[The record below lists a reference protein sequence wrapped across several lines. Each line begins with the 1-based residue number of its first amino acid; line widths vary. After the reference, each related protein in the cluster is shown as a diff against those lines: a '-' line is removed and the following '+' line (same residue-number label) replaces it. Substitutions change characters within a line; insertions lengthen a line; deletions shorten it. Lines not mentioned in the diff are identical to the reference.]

1 MTGPVVVWGAGAIGG
16 TIGAALAR
24 AGEDVIFVDRD
35 ADHVAAIKS
44 GGIQIIGPVDPH
56 VASARALMPDQV
68 EGTYDRILL
77 CVKAHDTEAA
87 TRSLLPHVARSGY
100 VASVQNG
107 LNERVIAEIVGVER
121 TVGCF
126 VNFGADYMRPG
137 VVEFGGRGAVVVGEL
152 DGSRTL
158 RIGELH
164 KLLCKFDERAVLT
177 ENIWG
182 FLWSKM
188 IYGALL
194 FATAV
199 TNESIADLLDDP
211 RYRDFF
217 VRFGREVAA
226 VAAAEGV
233 ALETFNGFYPEAFL
247 PGASAEII
255 GRSFDEM
262 VAHNRLS
269 TKSHSGIWRDLA
281 IRKRRTEVDA
291 QLGPVV
297 TIGAAHGLKT
307 PITAA
312 VIDAIHAVED
322 GREALSLAALDALDR
337 AAPEPV
343 AVAQT

>member
-1 MTGPVVVWGAGAIGG
+1 M
-16 TIGAALAR
+16 
-24 AGEDVIFVDRD
+24 
-35 ADHVAAIKS
+35 
-44 GGIQIIGPVDPH
+44 
-56 VASARALMPDQV
+56 
-68 EGTYDRILL
+68 
-77 CVKAHDTEAA
+77 
-87 TRSLLPHVARSGY
+87 
-100 VASVQNG
+100 
-107 LNERVIAEIVGVER
+107 NERVIAEIVGVER

-126 VNFGADYMRPG
+126 VNFGADYMGPG

-199 TNESIADLLDDP
+199 TNEGIADLLDDP
-211 RYRDFF
+211 RYSDFF

-233 ALETFNGFYPEAFL
+233 ALETFNGFYPQAFL

-262 VAHNRLS
+262 VAHNRRS
-269 TKSHSGIWRDLA
+269 AKSHSGIWRDLA
-281 IRKRRTEVDA
+281 IRKRKTEVDA

-297 TIGAAHGLKT
+297 AIGAAHGLET

-322 GREALSLAALDALDR
+322 GRAALGLAALDALDR

-343 AVAQT
+343 AAAQMNIGIRGRRAIVTGAAHGIGRAIAVGLARRGAEVMACDIRGDELPDSVDAAGDTCRARSSM